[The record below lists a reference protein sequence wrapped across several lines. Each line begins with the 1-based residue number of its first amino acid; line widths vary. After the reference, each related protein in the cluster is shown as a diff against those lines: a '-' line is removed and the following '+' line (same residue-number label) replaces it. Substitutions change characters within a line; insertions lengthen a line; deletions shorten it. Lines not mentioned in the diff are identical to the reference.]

1 MAKTNF
7 QKRCE
12 DCACLVIN
20 KGVWCCDECF
30 GQPIENVDDCPEGA
44 TLEAI
49 EEANAKA
56 KQVKNVVSSAERKT
70 ERKPRERKVDE
81 EKVDLIAKIHQFL
94 VENGLENV
102 KITKK
107 EREIDFSI
115 GENDYTLALTKHR
128 KAKKQG
134 FSLLFC
140 AILRAPGRFFQKI
153 LKKRL
158 TFAVFVI

>member
-30 GQPIENVDDCPEGA
+30 GQPIEEVDDCPEGV

-107 EREIDFSI
+107 EREIDFCV
-115 GENDYTLALTKHR
+115 NNNNYTLALTKHR
-128 KAKKQG
+128 KAKK
-134 FSLLFC
+134 
-140 AILRAPGRFFQKI
+140 
-153 LKKRL
+153 
-158 TFAVFVI
+158 

>member
-30 GQPIENVDDCPEGA
+30 GQPIEEVDDCPEGV

-49 EEANAKA
+49 EKANAKA

-70 ERKPRERKVDE
+70 EHKPRERKVDE

-115 GENDYTLALTKHR
+115 GEKVGIFPTFLCNFADARAIFSKNF
-128 KAKKQG
+128 KK
-134 FSLLFC
+134 L
-140 AILRAPGRFFQKI
+140 
-153 LKKRL
+153 L
-158 TFAVFVI
+158 TFY